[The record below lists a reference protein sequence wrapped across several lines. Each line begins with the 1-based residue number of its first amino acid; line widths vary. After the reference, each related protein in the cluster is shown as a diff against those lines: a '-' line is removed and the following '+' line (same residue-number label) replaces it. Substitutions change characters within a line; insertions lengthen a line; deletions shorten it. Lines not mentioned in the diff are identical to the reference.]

1 MVNEKKTCEDNSGFL
16 ENNTF
21 QDEQVKGSDNEQ
33 AEAPDNK
40 QEEVAGNKIDASVE
54 EKLSEEHDNLV
65 KEIENLKKQID
76 EKSRRCDEYLDLLQ
90 RTAAEFDNYKKR
102 TAREKEA
109 LYSDAVSDVVKSFLP
124 VLDSVDRAL
133 EACSKDSTNQSLAEG
148 IELIGKQIQAV
159 LKNLGV
165 EQIKSVGEQF
175 NPELHNAVM
184 HVEDEAYG
192 QSVVVEEFQKGYVY
206 KERVIRHSMVKV
218 AN

>member
-1 MVNEKKTCEDNSGFL
+1 MVNEKKTHEDNADILDNDTSQ
-16 ENNTF
+16 N
-21 QDEQVKGSDNEQ
+21 EQVEVPDNETESSTNEQ
-33 AEAPDNK
+33 
-40 QEEVAGNKIDASVE
+40 
-54 EKLSEEHDNLV
+54 LSEGSNDFV
-65 KEIENLKKQID
+65 KEIENLKKQIN
-76 EKSRRCDEYLDLLQ
+76 EKTKKCDEYLDMLQ

-109 LYSDAVSDVVKSFLP
+109 LYTDALSDVVKSFLP

-133 EACSKDSTNQSLAEG
+133 EVCGKESTKESLAEG

-165 EQIKSVGEQF
+165 EQIKSIGEEF

-192 QSVVVEEFQKGYVY
+192 QNVVVEEFQKGYIY
-206 KERVIRHSMVKV
+206 KDRVIRHSMVKV

>member
-1 MVNEKKTCEDNSGFL
+1 MVNEKKTCDDNADIL
-16 ENNTF
+16 ENDTS
-21 QDEQVKGSDNEQ
+21 QDEQ
-33 AEAPDNK
+33 AEAADNNIPDNGTESSANE
-40 QEEVAGNKIDASVE
+40 Q
-54 EKLSEEHDNLV
+54 LSKESNDFAR
-65 KEIENLKKQID
+65 EIENLKNQIN
-76 EKSRRCDEYLDLLQ
+76 EKSKKCDEYLEMLQ

-109 LYSDAVSDVVKSFLP
+109 LYTDAVSDVVKSFLP

-133 EACSKDSTNQSLAEG
+133 EVCGKESTRESLAEG

-159 LKNLGV
+159 LKSLGV
-165 EQIKSVGEQF
+165 EQIKSVGEEF

-192 QSVVVEEFQKGYVY
+192 QNVVIEEFQKGYIY
-206 KERVIRHSMVKV
+206 KERVIRYSMVKV

>member
-1 MVNEKKTCEDNSGFL
+1 MVNEKKTHEDNADILDNDTSQ
-16 ENNTF
+16 N
-21 QDEQVKGSDNEQ
+21 EQVEVPDNETESSTNEQ
-33 AEAPDNK
+33 
-40 QEEVAGNKIDASVE
+40 
-54 EKLSEEHDNLV
+54 LSEGSNDFV
-65 KEIENLKKQID
+65 KEIENLKKQIN
-76 EKSRRCDEYLDLLQ
+76 EKTKKCDEYLDMLQ

-109 LYSDAVSDVVKSFLP
+109 LYTDALSDVVKSFLP

-133 EACSKDSTNQSLAEG
+133 EVCGKESTKESLAEG

-165 EQIKSVGEQF
+165 EQIKSIGEEF

-192 QSVVVEEFQKGYVY
+192 QNVVVEEFQKGYIY